1 MIIIIII
8 IMRIIIIV
16 MKENS
21 SKKIIIK
28 IIFLLPKLV
37 FSKFLVFFSFLKLT
51 FFIKFFNSYE

>member
-1 MIIIIII
+1 
-8 IMRIIIIV
+8 

-37 FSKFLVFFSFLKLT
+37 FSKLLVFFSFLKLT